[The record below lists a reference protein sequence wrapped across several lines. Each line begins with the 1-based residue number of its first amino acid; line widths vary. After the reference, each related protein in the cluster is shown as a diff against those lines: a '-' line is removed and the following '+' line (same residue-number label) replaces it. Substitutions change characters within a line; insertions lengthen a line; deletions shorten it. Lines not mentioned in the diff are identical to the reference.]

1 MLKVIAK
8 FEAVVNEKVG
18 HFLLDQ
24 DTPLNVAKEM
34 CFQFIKFL
42 GQIEDEVK
50 RKQEEETKAKSEE
63 KIEALNG

>member
-1 MLKVIAK
+1 MLKNISK
-8 FEAVVNEKVG
+8 FEMTIDGKV
-18 HFLLDQ
+18 FQLLCEC
-24 DTPLNVAKEM
+24 DTQFNQAKE
-34 CFQFIKFL
+34 FAYQLIKYI